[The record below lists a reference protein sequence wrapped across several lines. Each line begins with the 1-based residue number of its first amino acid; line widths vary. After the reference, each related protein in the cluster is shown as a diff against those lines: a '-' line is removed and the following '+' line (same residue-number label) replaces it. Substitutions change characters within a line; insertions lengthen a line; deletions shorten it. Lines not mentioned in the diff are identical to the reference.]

1 MIGTLTQW
9 EEIVRDPALQDLPYK
24 IETNARGQLILS
36 PHKPRHSK
44 QQVQLIALLLR
55 QAPPGEVL
63 VECAVSTSDG
73 VKVVDVAWAS
83 PARFDADA
91 AALPVAPELCIEVKS
106 EANTWEELAYKRG
119 LYLAAGAREVWIC
132 DEAGTLRFFDADG
145 ERTTSALVP
154 EAPARL

>member
-36 PHKPRHSK
+36 PHKKTHSH
-44 QQVQLIALLLR
+44 QQAQILLLLQHLR
-55 QAPPGEVL
+55 GGKLL
-63 VECAVSTSDG
+63 VECAVRTSDG
-73 VKVVDVAWAS
+73 VKVADVAWAS
-83 PARFDADA
+83 DERYEA
-91 AALPVAPELCIEVKS
+91 AGSLFEQAPELCIEVKS

-154 EAPARL
+154 EAPVRL